1 MLTLTLFGHF
11 RATHN
16 HEPFTFP
23 TQSVA
28 ALVAYLCLEQNTPQ
42 PRAHISTL
50 LWPDSTDEQGRRNL
64 RQVLFRL
71 RQVVPDTADGHPLF
85 LTTND
90 TLQWNPAYPTQT
102 DVFQFEAH
110 MAQAEPFL
118 HTPLSETPYPAL
130 APLQA
135 AVDLCP
141 ANLLLGFDLLNDL
154 YAEWLQQWRT
164 KYQRQALLGLAR
176 LAELYGRAGQPRQ
189 MEKLARQQLALNPE
203 REEAHHQLIQACVAQ
218 GEYTAALTQYTTYHT
233 QRQEDGLEPS
243 PALRQLHHLANQL
256 RLGQLPPPPPIPH
269 NLPPEETPFYGRQP
283 ELDDLL
289 LWLVAPNQ
297 RLLTLKGLGG
307 MGKTR
312 LALAAARRLARP
324 WHTIPTSFP
333 GGVWFTSLADV
344 QTDDEETVA
353 EAIVQSCG
361 WPAKQEEAALTAAIR
376 YLSGKPHLLVL
387 DNLEHL
393 PGMAQFVLALLT
405 AVPTLTILATSR
417 HPLGL
422 QREVV
427 RQIHGLPIPKHDR
440 DMAVPSVTL
449 LMERIQRVDSGF
461 RLTPAV
467 APDLVRICR
476 TLDGWPLAL
485 ELAAGWAEVMYP
497 HEIAERVAG
506 NMAALHTA
514 VPDLPPRHRSMEA
527 VLAGSYT
534 LLTPVQQRILAGFA
548 LFRGGATAEAAEQI
562 LQATAEDMALLVRR
576 ALLQEQE
583 GRYTIHELVRQFALT
598 MLAKMED
605 KMSIEQAHAGYY
617 LHLLTTLESDLH
629 GLSPLPA
636 LHQLRSERENIYGAW
651 HWAVAQGEYE
661 ALTAALPNLTRFY
674 NMMGLLREGE
684 ALLRETRPHIT
695 QPSLSHDLRLAHAG
709 LCLRLGHY
717 DTARTLLT
725 TSPAFEQLSPTQQLQ
740 THLHWG
746 KLYILQGRFPEST
759 QKYQEGLALAR
770 TEQHQEGIVSCL
782 VELGVLSDYEE
793 QYEAEVT
800 TLAESLTDL
809 WLQRSAYSFLGAVSI
824 RHGRYQNTCTYWQ
837 KSLDISLALEDWY
850 SVASYYNNLGDA
862 FREFGKFA
870 EAEASFQQATTLAQS
885 LHNEI
890 TQMAILEGWARLD
903 VVRGEYHQAV
913 ERAQETIRLAKLYD
927 RQFVEQ
933 LGLSCLGHAY
943 AGLGMWTEAEAA
955 YTQALA
961 GPAGDLPRCAM
972 ENVVG
977 LAYIHW
983 QMGDETA
990 ANTHIHHFL
999 ELSNHSF
1006 IEGSASPS
1014 LSYGRAIQVL
1024 RALGQAQQAADLLAK
1039 VQRWLQA
1046 EVGLIFARPIWEE
1059 LGI

>member
-1 MLTLTLFGHF
+1 MLTITLFGHF
-11 RATHN
+11 RATFHN
-16 HEPFTFP
+16 EPLPFP

-71 RQVVPDTADGHPLF
+71 RQTVPDTADGHPLL

-102 DVFQFEAH
+102 DVSQFEAH

-154 YAEWLQQWRT
+154 YAEWLQRWRT

-203 REEAHHQLIQACVAQ
+203 REEAHHQLMQACVAQ
-218 GEYTAALTQYTTYHT
+218 GEYTAALTQYTTH
-233 QRQEDGLEPS
+233 QRQLEEDGLEPS

-269 NLPPEETPFYGRQP
+269 NLLPEETPFYGRQP

-324 WHTIPTSFP
+324 WPTIPARFP
-333 GGVWFTSLADV
+333 GGVWFASLADV
-344 QTDDEETVA
+344 ETDDEETVA
-353 EAIVQSCG
+353 ESIVQSCG
-361 WPAKQEEAALTAAIR
+361 WPTKQEESALMAAIH
-376 YLSGKPHLLVL
+376 YLSGKPPLLIL

-393 PGMAQFVLALLT
+393 PRIAQFVLALLT
-405 AVPTLTILATSR
+405 AVPSLTILATSR
-417 HPLGL
+417 HQLGL

-427 RQIHGLPIPKHDR
+427 RYLHGLPIPKHDR
-440 DMAVPSVTL
+440 DMAVPSVAL
-449 LMERIQRVDSGF
+449 LTERIQRVDSGF
-461 RLTPAV
+461 RLTAAV

-506 NMAALHTA
+506 NMAALYTA
-514 VPDLPPRHRSMEA
+514 VPDLPARHRSMEA

-534 LLTPVQQRILAGFA
+534 LLTPTQQRILAGFA
-548 LFRGGATAEAAEQI
+548 LFRGGGTAEAAEQI

-598 MLAKMED
+598 MLGKMED
-605 KMSIEQAHAGYY
+605 KMTAEQTHAAYY
-617 LHLLTTLESDLH
+617 LALLTNLESDLYGPH
-629 GLSPLPA
+629 PLA
-636 LHQLRSERENIYGAW
+636 AIHQLRPERENIYGAW

-661 ALTAALPNLTRFY
+661 GVTAALPSPDPFLQYGGSVAGGR
-674 NMMGLLREGE
+674 RRCS
-684 ALLRETRPHIT
+684 ARRAAIT
-695 QPSLSHDLRLAHAG
+695 QPVLSHDLRFAHVAF

-717 DTARTLLT
+717 DTARTFLA
-725 TSPAFEQLSPTQQLQ
+725 TSSL
-740 THLHWG
+740 
-746 KLYILQGRFPEST
+746 R
-759 QKYQEGLALAR
+759 
-770 TEQHQEGIVSCL
+770 
-782 VELGVLSDYEE
+782 
-793 QYEAEVT
+793 T
-800 TLAESLTDL
+800 TLPVPA
-809 WLQRSAYSFLGAVSI
+809 
-824 RHGRYQNTCTYWQ
+824 
-837 KSLDISLALEDWY
+837 
-850 SVASYYNNLGDA
+850 
-862 FREFGKFA
+862 
-870 EAEASFQQATTLAQS
+870 
-885 LHNEI
+885 I
-890 TQMAILEGWARLD
+890 T
-903 VVRGEYHQAV
+903 
-913 ERAQETIRLAKLYD
+913 
-927 RQFVEQ
+927 
-933 LGLSCLGHAY
+933 S
-943 AGLGMWTEAEAA
+943 
-955 YTQALA
+955 
-961 GPAGDLPRCAM
+961 
-972 ENVVG
+972 
-977 LAYIHW
+977 
-983 QMGDETA
+983 
-990 ANTHIHHFL
+990 
-999 ELSNHSF
+999 SS
-1006 IEGSASPS
+1006 
-1014 LSYGRAIQVL
+1014 
-1024 RALGQAQQAADLLAK
+1024 ALGQT
-1039 VQRWLQA
+1039 VYP
-1046 EVGLIFARPIWEE
+1046 ARPFPRRVRRNTKKDWHWREPNNIRKGIISSLAE
-1059 LGI
+1059 LGYYPIMRNSMKRRSQPSIDLDRPLVATVSL